1 LAPPRLRTL
10 SAIKRR
16 AEEDAMASQP
26 DYSASQV
33 PDYVYVTYIEAS
45 PEQVW
50 NALTDADLT
59 AQYWGHSNVSDWQT
73 GSGWEHR
80 RVDGSEIAD
89 VIGTVLESVSPRA
102 CA

>member
-1 LAPPRLRTL
+1 
-10 SAIKRR
+10 
-16 AEEDAMASQP
+16 MASQP

-59 AQYWGHSNVSDWQT
+59 AQYWGHSNVSD
-73 GSGWEHR
+73 
-80 RVDGSEIAD
+80 
-89 VIGTVLESVSPRA
+89 
-102 CA
+102 